1 MGLIRFLLGRKFPF
15 KLVYSDEYW
24 LIDLGNHA
32 FPVRKYRMIYER
44 LLAHGAR
51 PENFLRPEPATDE
64 DLLLVH
70 TPKYLKKIKSG
81 GLSRAEIQIMELP
94 YSEDMLKFG
103 LLHVGGTILAG
114 RAALI
119 DGLCVHI
126 GGGFHHAF
134 ADHGEGFCVLN
145 DLAVAIE
152 RLRRDGAIRRAM
164 VVDCDLHQGNGTAAI
179 FAGRDDTFTFSIH
192 QMDIY
197 PADKMMS
204 TLDIGLWSGDGDD
217 RYLSELR
224 KHLQHLYRKFKPDI
238 VFYVAGADPLAGDKL
253 GGLELTK
260 EGLLARDALV
270 LGGARRLD
278 IPVAVVLAGGYSPD
292 IEDIVA
298 VHLNT
303 IRAAV
308 RAQRRAPDHNLRSGS
323 AHS

>member
-1 MGLIRFLLGRKFPF
+1 MGLIRLLLGRKFPF

-44 LLAHGAR
+44 LLALGAR
-51 PENFLRPEPATDE
+51 PENFLHPEPATDE

-70 TPKYLKKIKSG
+70 TPKYLKKLKSG
-81 GLSRAEIQIMELP
+81 GLSRAEIQVMELP
-94 YSEDMLKFG
+94 YSEDMFKFG

-114 RAALI
+114 RAALT
-119 DGLCVHI
+119 DGLCVHL

-134 ADHGEGFCVLN
+134 ADHGEGFCALN

-179 FAGRDDTFTFSIH
+179 FAGREDTFTFSIH

-197 PADKMMS
+197 PAEKSTS
-204 TLDIGLWSGDGDD
+204 TLDVGLWSGDGDD
-217 RYLSELR
+217 AYLSELR
-224 KHLQHLYRKFKPDI
+224 KHVPRLYRKFKPDI

-253 GGLELTK
+253 GGLEMTK
-260 EGLLARDALV
+260 EGVLARDALV
-270 LGGARRLD
+270 LEGARRLD

-298 VHLNT
+298 VHLDT
-303 IRAAV
+303 IRAAI
-308 RAQRRAPDHNLRSGS
+308 RAQRRAPDHTFRSGP

>member
-24 LIDLGNHA
+24 LVEVGSHV

-51 PENFLRPEPATDE
+51 PENFLRPEPAEDE

-70 TPKYLKKIKSG
+70 TPKYVKKITSG
-81 GLSRAEIQIMELP
+81 GLSRAEIQAMELP
-94 YSEDMLKFG
+94 WNEDLARFA
-103 LLHVGGTILAG
+103 LLHVGGTALAG
-114 RAALI
+114 RAALA

-145 DLAVAIE
+145 DVAVAIE
-152 RLRRDGAIRRAM
+152 KLRRSGAIRTAM

-179 FAGRDDTFTFSIH
+179 FAGRGDTFTFSIH

-197 PADKMMS
+197 PAEKMTSSM
-204 TLDIGLWSGDGDD
+204 DVGLWSGDGDD
-217 RYLSELR
+217 RYLAGMRRHFPGLF
-224 KHLQHLYRKFKPDI
+224 RKFRPDI

-260 EGLLARDALV
+260 EGLLARDEIV
-270 LGGARRLD
+270 LEGARRLG
-278 IPVAVVLAGGYSPD
+278 IPVAVVFAGGYPPE
-292 IEDIVA
+292 IEDVVA

-308 RAQRRAPDHNLRSGS
+308 RAQRRAPERVLSGP